1 MQLRKCIILGSILTG
16 IIVLPTSKCF
26 AETVTGI
33 NIENNTNI
41 NSDYKLDDKAIK
53 HIVDSLPIT
62 SVIKETIDKNAGR
75 QILVNNKELSYLIEK
90 NIVSRD
96 SKISATDKGFNVS
109 KDELNIDADM
119 KKSDFL
125 MGVYKAV
132 YGSIDS
138 RPIYHKVKAFRNIGG
153 SVNEVIETSSY
164 RPKGYDGSAK
174 TFTYPEGDFDVYVS
188 PNVKELYLHEL
199 VNKSIIKAD
208 DVLYDISPTGKDW
221 DNTASPCEGL
231 PQQLGGSFKIS
242 GNGSNL
248 TIEPQNT
255 DYFVNE
261 KIKTIDALRYVESIL
276 RLTEKDLSEREAKII
291 AYKYGTSYL
300 LKLPKDIRGTVIYL
314 IAMGVIDFENPGEY
328 GNLYQELNSEFAYKL
343 MYRLSNKSG
352 RKDFTKV
359 TMTADDNYFMDNGF
373 VEQRVNMY
381 SNFDKPVP
389 ETESVL
395 IDNSGTENM
404 LQEDS
409 LNSDASKTETGTVT
423 MVKSNGIGGLL
434 KTLLSKFG
442 IKTNHRDFR
451 YASPDDSTPT
461 YAVTKIFE
469 DTENIRYKGVR
480 LNSLAKE
487 VQAKPDKFKEVK
499 VLSSDSGKPMRV
511 QFNVSAPSAVQA
523 VASVDSRIT
532 ITDGSAKHEG
542 NVNTIT
548 QVKANKETISYVSS
562 KELENKISELSIINS
577 KTLKNNKTG
586 DMAVLLTD
594 HKLALVGN
602 TIIRSKGDLVRRI
615 NGVNYYNMDI
625 VVPLMTN
632 AFISKIDPAKMYIDK
647 SLPSEKILPVYGSG
661 ATPIEFTP
669 VINSK
674 DVMDK
679 VYGSSYDSKFMFN
692 CNLLTRGVSTLIRDF
707 DIKASGKDTTAKV
720 IIDWKY
726 SMPDNQDIQKCIE
739 DAGKAGHTD
748 NPTVKDVA
756 EFLTSKD
763 HTSGALRDWW
773 DNNIGISNA
782 LANAMYG
789 SKNNG
794 IQYVKSGYLAPNVYI
809 LTDDKNISEEDLVKQ
824 VFKDIRYPQGYR
836 SKFMDNAEG
845 TDFVKY
851 LFNGTDPKGKPLQ
864 TSRIFHV
871 YRGDTVKGYMNYD
884 NRFIVMPTKAVYRAF
899 DSDGRVTL
907 VGSGSKAGI
916 NIKARTITDPS
927 KDPDVNDI
935 GKKVEFNGYYYYI
948 DGYSGVNKHGN
959 FYRLKPLKP
968 LICGSG
974 GKSGS
979 LKKVNNAWTMVSGSK
994 DLIDEFVKERT
1005 KGVTHGVLR
1014 WDKIPKDNRN
1024 LKPNDSWVRGNKR
1037 DMNNAQIIIGGKV
1050 QHITLPKKSTGVTY
1064 GGMKD
1069 DDVKTDAKTFTYPT
1083 IYVKR
1088 TEYAVENG
1096 HLILKHRSPFLEQG
1110 NVFYSGINNSL
1121 ISALLDQD
1129 TSATRYKDLPDG
1141 ARVLIDDI
1149 MYTKTSEGLTSDPTN
1164 ASIRTLNEASKY
1176 GASAIRTTIL
1186 KMFGSTS
1193 INYSG
1198 KSVPISSYIK
1208 RADLGDLCDKDL
1220 AYRVMFKRNGTLKY
1234 LEDKNGTVI
1243 NKTSEVPENSCINVV
1258 FDNNVFFNL
1267 IDKRNGVYTLALTTD
1282 RLSNGYINDISYFYE
1297 TLGLDGKDDLFIR
1310 LTEKTFKKLERAG
1323 EFTHKFKEAYQK
1335 ALVLDSKHLLKF
1347 FLTSLLSYAIV
1358 MSWMCFAIL
1367 HFKIGT
1373 NLLLHIKECFGKN
1386 NDLDLIRLVT
1396 FNVLDLDTELKPH
1409 TLFLGNV
1416 GMFLLLYYVIERL

>member
-1 MQLRKCIILGSILTG
+1 MRISKHILLGSLLVGVFISSSS
-16 IIVLPTSKCF
+16 ISF
-26 AETVTGI
+26 AETVTGV
-33 NIENNTNI
+33 NMENNTNI

-53 HIVDSLPIT
+53 HIVNSLPIT
-62 SVIKETIDKNAGR
+62 SVIKETIDNNAGR

-96 SKISATDKGFNVS
+96 SKITSTDKGFNIS
-109 KDELNIDADM
+109 KDNINIDADM

-125 MGVYKAV
+125 VGVYKSV
-132 YGSIDS
+132 YGTIDS

-153 SVNEVIETSSY
+153 KVNEVIETSSY
-164 RPKGYDGSAK
+164 RPRGYEGSAK
-174 TFTYPEGDFDVYVS
+174 SFTYPEGDFDVYVS

-199 VNKSIIKAD
+199 ANKSIIKAD
-208 DVLYDISPTGKDW
+208 EVLYDINPSGKDW
-221 DNTASPCEGL
+221 DNTAPPCGGL
-231 PQQLGGSFKIS
+231 EHQFGNSYKIV
-242 GNGSNL
+242 SNL
-248 TIEPQNT
+248 DNVSIEPQNT

-300 LKLPKDIRGTVIYL
+300 LELPKEIRGTIVYL

-352 RKDFTKV
+352 RKDFSKV

-381 SNFDKPVP
+381 SNFDKPIP
-389 ETESVL
+389 ETEAVL
-395 IDNSGTENM
+395 VDTGNTGETLQDNSVSTVIP
-404 LQEDS
+404 QAKTDS
-409 LNSDASKTETGTVT
+409 VT
-423 MVKSNGIGGLL
+423 MVKSNTLGSFLKSLL
-434 KTLLSKFG
+434 GKFG

-451 YASPDDSTPT
+451 YAAPDDSTPT
-461 YAVTKIFE
+461 YAVTKVFE

-480 LNSLAKE
+480 LSGLSKE
-487 VQAKPDKFKEVK
+487 AESKPDKFKEVK
-499 VLSSDSGKPMRV
+499 VLPSENGKPMKV
-511 QFNVSAPSAVQA
+511 QFNVAAPSAVQA

-562 KELENKISELSIINS
+562 KELENKISELSIVNS

-586 DMAVLLTD
+586 DMAMLLTD

-647 SLPSEKILPVYGSG
+647 KLPSEKILPVYGSG
-661 ATPIEFTP
+661 STPIEFTP

-679 VYGSSYDSKFMFN
+679 VYDTSYDSKYMFN

-726 SMPDNQDIQKCIE
+726 SMPDNQDIQKCIDGLE
-739 DAGKAGHTD
+739 KDKDASA
-748 NPTVKDVA
+748 PSVKEVA

-782 LANAMYG
+782 LANSMYG

-794 IQYVKSGYLAPNVYI
+794 IQYVKSGYLAPNIYI

-824 VFKDIRYPQGYR
+824 IFKDIRYPQGYR
-836 SKFMDNAEG
+836 SKFMDNADG

-851 LFNGTDPKGKPLQ
+851 LFNGTDPKGHALQ

-871 YRGDTVKGYMNYD
+871 YRGNSVKGYMNYD

-899 DSDGRVTL
+899 DSDGRVSL
-907 VGSGSKAGI
+907 VSSGNKAGI
-916 NIKARTITDPS
+916 NIKSRTITDPS
-927 KDPDVNDI
+927 KDPDINDI
-935 GKKVEFNGYYYYI
+935 GKKVEFNGYYYII
-948 DGYSGVNKHGN
+948 DGYSGLDKHGN

-979 LKKVNNAWTMVSGSK
+979 LKKVNDSWTMVDGSK
-994 DLIDEFVKERT
+994 DLIDDFVKERT
-1005 KGVTHGVLR
+1005 KGITKGVLR
-1014 WDKIPKDNRN
+1014 WDKIPKDNRS
-1024 LKPNDSWVRGNKR
+1024 LRPNDSWVRGNKK
-1037 DMNNAQIIIGGKV
+1037 DMSNKQIIIGGKV
-1050 QHITLPKKSTGVTY
+1050 QHITLNKKSTGVTY

-1069 DDVKTDAKTFTYPT
+1069 DDVKKDEKTFTYPT

-1088 TEYAVENG
+1088 TEFAVEKG
-1096 HLILKHRSPFLEQG
+1096 HLVLKHRSPFLEQ
-1110 NVFYSGINNSL
+1110 
-1121 ISALLDQD
+1121 
-1129 TSATRYKDLPDG
+1129 
-1141 ARVLIDDI
+1141 
-1149 MYTKTSEGLTSDPTN
+1149 
-1164 ASIRTLNEASKY
+1164 
-1176 GASAIRTTIL
+1176 
-1186 KMFGSTS
+1186 
-1193 INYSG
+1193 
-1198 KSVPISSYIK
+1198 
-1208 RADLGDLCDKDL
+1208 
-1220 AYRVMFKRNGTLKY
+1220 
-1234 LEDKNGTVI
+1234 
-1243 NKTSEVPENSCINVV
+1243 
-1258 FDNNVFFNL
+1258 
-1267 IDKRNGVYTLALTTD
+1267 
-1282 RLSNGYINDISYFYE
+1282 
-1297 TLGLDGKDDLFIR
+1297 
-1310 LTEKTFKKLERAG
+1310 
-1323 EFTHKFKEAYQK
+1323 
-1335 ALVLDSKHLLKF
+1335 
-1347 FLTSLLSYAIV
+1347 
-1358 MSWMCFAIL
+1358 
-1367 HFKIGT
+1367 
-1373 NLLLHIKECFGKN
+1373 
-1386 NDLDLIRLVT
+1386 
-1396 FNVLDLDTELKPH
+1396 
-1409 TLFLGNV
+1409 
-1416 GMFLLLYYVIERL
+1416 